1 MSVAT
6 HRAAICALLLTVAE
20 IGNVHD
26 EEPYAR
32 AESAFREFY
41 AWEDAAGQQQLRGW
55 FVRRTRTAEREVGLG
70 RTVNAHTWLVRG
82 FASFDS
88 AAGTGKA
95 FDDLVEAVRRAYRAD
110 ITLGGAVDPGPMD
123 NPSGLQVADIGPV
136 VLAGALCHAVTLNLT
151 TYEYLNDGE

>member
-55 FVRRTRTAEREVGLG
+55 FVRRTRTAERALGVG
-70 RTVNAHTWLVRG
+70 RTLNAHTWQLRG
-82 FASFDS
+82 FMSMDS

-95 FDDLVEAVRRAYRAD
+95 FDDLVEAVRRAYRDD
-110 ITLGGAVDPGPMD
+110 ITLGGAAEPGPLQE
-123 NPSGLQVADIGPV
+123 PSGWQVADIGPV
-136 VLAGALCHAVTLNLT
+136 VLAGALCHGATLTLT
-151 TYEYLNDGE
+151 TYELLDDGE